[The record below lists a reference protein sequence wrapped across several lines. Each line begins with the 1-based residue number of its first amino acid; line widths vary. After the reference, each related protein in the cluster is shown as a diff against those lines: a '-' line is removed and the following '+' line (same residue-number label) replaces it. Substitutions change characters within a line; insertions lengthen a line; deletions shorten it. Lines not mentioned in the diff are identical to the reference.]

1 MGKIVLDYP
10 LLAVAVHRPV
20 EAKKD
25 DFKVGWAQC
34 GSEMYNI
41 QQLNREPN
49 QWIFGIVLNGETWEF
64 AQLLQNTFTLFT
76 QRYDIQELDIL
87 YSALETVYQF
97 SLDGVSWNI

>member
-34 GSEMYNI
+34 GSEMYTI

-49 QWIFGIVLNGETWEF
+49 Q
-64 AQLLQNTFTLFT
+64 
-76 QRYDIQELDIL
+76 
-87 YSALETVYQF
+87 
-97 SLDGVSWNI
+97 